1 MRRLSLLFL
10 LISPL
15 VVFADDVT
23 EEDGVLVLTQ
33 DNFQSSIEKHDH
45 ILVEFYAPWCGHCK
59 QLVPEYSK
67 AALQLATDG
76 HDIKLA
82 KVDATQHTALAE
94 QYGVRGYPTLKFFK
108 KRSIIEYGG
117 GRTAED
123 IVNWLLKKTGPPAKE
138 FTSVDEIK
146 TFIADS
152 KVVVA
157 GLFKDASSELA
168 KTFNEIASKVDDLV
182 FITSTNADIL
192 AEYSVDDD
200 TVAIFKKFDEGRVN
214 YEGPASDE
222 AALRK
227 FLSTQSL
234 PLVVEFNHETAQKIF
249 GGEIKSHLLVFFS
262 KAAGHYESHFEPVQ
276 TVAKDFREKVLFVTI
291 NTDEEDHQKILEFFG
306 MSKDEVP
313 SLRLIR
319 LEEDMAKYKP
329 ATSEIS
335 VESVRS
341 FVTEF
346 LAGNLKQHLLSQPLP
361 EDWDKNA
368 VKVLVA
374 SNFDEIAFDKSK
386 HVLVEFYAPWC
397 GHCKQLAPIYD
408 KLGEK
413 FADRYDITIA
423 KIDATV
429 NELEHTKITSFPT
442 LKLYAKD
449 DNRVIDYNGERVLE
463 ALSNFVESGGK
474 EGGLPSG
481 AQEEQDEDDDQP
493 KRDEL

>member
-15 VVFADDVT
+15 VIFADEIA

-33 DNFQSSIEKHDH
+33 DNFQSAIDSNDH

-67 AALQLATDG
+67 AAQKLSADG
-76 HDIKLA
+76 HAIKLA

-108 KRSIIEYGG
+108 KKTIVDYGG
-117 GRTAED
+117 GRTSED

-138 FTSVDEIK
+138 FTSVEEVK
-146 TFIADS
+146 KFIEDN
-152 KVVVA
+152 KVVIA
-157 GLFKDASSELA
+157 GFFKNVDSDLSKA
-168 KTFNEIASKVDDLV
+168 FNEVASKVDDLV
-182 FITSTNADIL
+182 FITSTSDDVL
-192 AEYSVDDD
+192 AEYAISDDK
-200 TVAIFKKFDEGRVN
+200 VVIFKKFDEGRVD
-214 YEGPASDE
+214 YEGAADE
-222 AALRK
+222 TALRK
-227 FLSTQSL
+227 FATTQSL

-276 TVAKDFREKVLFVTI
+276 TVAKDHREKVLFVTI
-291 NTDEEDHQKILEFFG
+291 NTDEEDHGKILEFFG
-306 MSKDEVP
+306 MTKEEVP
-313 SLRLIR
+313 SMRLIK

-329 ATSEIS
+329 ASPEIT
-335 VESVRS
+335 VENVRS
-341 FVTEF
+341 FVADF
-346 LAGNLKQHLLSQPLP
+346 LEGKLKQHLLSQALP
-361 EDWDKNA
+361 EDWDKNP

-374 SNFDEIAFDKSK
+374 SNFDEVAFDKSK

-397 GHCKQLAPIYD
+397 GHCKQLAPIFD

-413 FADRYDITIA
+413 FADRSDILVA
-423 KIDATV
+423 KMDATV

-442 LKLYAKD
+442 LKLYTKD
-449 DNRVIDYNGERVLE
+449 DNQVIEYNGERVLE
-463 ALSNFVESGGK
+463 ALSQFLESGGK
-474 EGGLPSG
+474 EGGVPAGG